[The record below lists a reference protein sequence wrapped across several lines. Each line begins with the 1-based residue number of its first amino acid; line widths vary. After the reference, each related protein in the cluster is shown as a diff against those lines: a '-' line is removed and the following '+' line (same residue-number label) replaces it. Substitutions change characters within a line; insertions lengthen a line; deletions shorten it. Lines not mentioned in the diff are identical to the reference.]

1 MSPTMARTASTAAIG
16 IALTATL
23 FAATNAGG
31 IPGAAAALLAMFAAT
46 LTVGLVVFAISEA
59 ATGAGAVL
67 RSTDP
72 ERCGACGRRRQL
84 QREVHICAVCDA
96 TAVA

>member
-1 MSPTMARTASTAAIG
+1 MTRAASTAAIG

-31 IPGAAAALLAMFAAT
+31 IPGAAAALLAMFVAT
-46 LTVGLVVFAISEA
+46 LTVGLVVFTISETTGGA
-59 ATGAGAVL
+59 ATML
-67 RSTDP
+67 RSSAP
-72 ERCGACGRRRQL
+72 ERCGTCGGRREL

-96 TAVA
+96 TAAA